1 MLKKNGTVIGMLFLV
16 HWIEREIL
24 SKNINVGQ
32 TSAIVVMDGLYWNV
46 WNMAITYVDIWLL
59 CDKISSERI
68 EMYNNIGVIW
78 QPGKLGQQQ
87 PVQVYLYIETNWSQ
101 IFLVIKV
108 FLPRVHQD
116 VVQIRKGRDSK
127 PDQGWPEEGDAVRRQ
142 GMEPLALVHRALN
155 RSF

>member
-1 MLKKNGTVIGMLFLV
+1 MIIDAYRISISIACSYYEKNGTKIILNGTVIGMLFLV

-32 TSAIVVMDGLYWNV
+32 TSATVVMDGLYWNV
-46 WNMAITYVDIWLL
+46 WSMAITYVDIWLL

-87 PVQVYLYIETNWSQ
+87 PVQVYLYIET
-101 IFLVIKV
+101 ICTKV
-108 FLPRVHQD
+108 FL
-116 VVQIRKGRDSK
+116 S
-127 PDQGWPEEGDAVRRQ
+127 
-142 GMEPLALVHRALN
+142 
-155 RSF
+155 